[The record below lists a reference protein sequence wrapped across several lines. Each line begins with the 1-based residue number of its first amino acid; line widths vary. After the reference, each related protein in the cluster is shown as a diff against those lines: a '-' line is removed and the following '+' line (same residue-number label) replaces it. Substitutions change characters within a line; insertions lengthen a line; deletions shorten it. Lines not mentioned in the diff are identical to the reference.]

1 MIYDLGIEGGTV
13 VSGNGRGRTNIYVQD
28 GVVAAV
34 TDQRLEARERCNASG
49 LLVLPGMID
58 GHVHFQDPGDT
69 SREDFVSGT
78 SAAAVG
84 GVTTVIEHTHSHPV
98 RTLSF
103 LREKTTHLKD
113 RSVVDFG
120 LAAHVWPEDVPMLEE
135 IWRAGVQFFKVFTCT
150 THGVPAVLPGKM
162 LQLFRE
168 VARFD
173 GLCLVHCEDEVI
185 TAQNEERLRGLGRK
199 DYGILSEWRSREAEQ
214 VAVNTVALLARL
226 GGAKTIIAHV
236 SHPEVLDFISR
247 QRVTGARL
255 WVESCPQYF
264 YLCDTDVLK
273 HGPYRKFTPPARS
286 EAEAQGL
293 WQRLAAGEI
302 THISTDHAPST
313 LAQKAEGIDDLWN
326 CHFGLPG
333 VDTTLIML
341 LNAVNVGRLTLEHVV
356 RLIAETPARLYR
368 LWPKKGNLQPGGD
381 ADLVLID
388 MDYAHVLSNK
398 TVLSKAGWTPYDG
411 MKVRGRSVAT
421 YVRGNL
427 VARDGKITARPGTGH
442 YLSGPGAGRTSQ
454 PGT

>member
-1 MIYDLGIEGGTV
+1 
-13 VSGNGRGRTNIYVQD
+13 
-28 GVVAAV
+28 
-34 TDQRLEARERCNASG
+34 
-49 LLVLPGMID
+49 
-58 GHVHFQDPGDT
+58 
-69 SREDFVSGT
+69 
-78 SAAAVG
+78 
-84 GVTTVIEHTHSHPV
+84 
-98 RTLSF
+98 
-103 LREKTTHLKD
+103 
-113 RSVVDFG
+113 
-120 LAAHVWPEDVPMLEE
+120 
-135 IWRAGVQFFKVFTCT
+135 
-150 THGVPAVLPGKM
+150 M

-168 VARFD
+168 VARID
-173 GLCLVHCEDEVI
+173 GLCLVHCEDEFI
-185 TAQNEERLRGLGRK
+185 TAQNEEHLRGLGRK

-236 SHPEVLDFISR
+236 SHPDVLDFIAQ
-247 QRVTGARL
+247 QRVMGARL

-264 YLCDTDVLK
+264 YLRDTDVLK

-313 LAQKAEGIDDLWN
+313 LAQKAEGTDDLWN

-333 VDTTLIML
+333 VETTLVML
-341 LNAVNVGRLTLEHVV
+341 LNAVNAGRLTLEHVV
-356 RLIAETPARLYR
+356 RLVAETPARLYR

-388 MDYAHVLSNK
+388 MDREHVLTNK

-411 MKVRGRSVAT
+411 LNVRGHSVAT

-427 VARDGKITARPGTGH
+427 VARDGKVMAGPDMGK
-442 YLSGPGAGRTSQ
+442 YLSGPGAQNASHASA
-454 PGT
+454 